1 MTSNIFKIPKQT
13 FGFFSITV
21 AWTATMIIY
30 AIFQALKYGKAQESG
45 VIIFWSGLF
54 VFIAWAIFII
64 LPLEKLNHSRKIF
77 DRKVFPFV
85 TGLYAAVAYS
95 LLVGGL
101 FQSIDLLLSFL
112 IWAIIIGVLFGFTY
126 STLIS
131 SKTLLALLNKKPF
144 LKIFSPLSPIIFL
157 AFFLWLLP
165 TLFPSLLFR
174 FMPDEIQNQ
183 IVLRTLP
190 KFRKGDKFSKL
201 ENSLPG
207 YFDEWVLDGNGGVSS
222 SGPLLDYELNVKN
235 DTIQK
240 LVIKIK
246 N

>member
-1 MTSNIFKIPKQT
+1 M
-13 FGFFSITV
+13 
-21 AWTATMIIY
+21 A
-30 AIFQALKYGKAQESG
+30 
-45 VIIFWSGLF
+45 
-54 VFIAWAIFII
+54 
-64 LPLEKLNHSRKIF
+64 
-77 DRKVFPFV
+77 
-85 TGLYAAVAYS
+85 
-95 LLVGGL
+95 
-101 FQSIDLLLSFL
+101 
-112 IWAIIIGVLFGFTY
+112 
-126 STLIS
+126 
-131 SKTLLALLNKKPF
+131 
-144 LKIFSPLSPIIFL
+144 
-157 AFFLWLLP
+157 
-165 TLFPSLLFR
+165 
-174 FMPDEIQNQ
+174 DEIQNQ